1 LSVSLLIENGYDNI
15 NAFLHRGIIYSET
28 ERFDEAIKDFESAL
42 DLDKEF
48 APAYCNLGII
58 YMNVHMNYWKY
69 I

>member
-1 LSVSLLIENGYDNI
+1 MIENGYDNI

-42 DLDKEF
+42 DLDNEF

-58 YMNVHMNYWKY
+58 YMNVHMNYWK
-69 I
+69 